1 MNPTQ
6 KIGNWSAVIENDG
19 KAPQLIVT
27 GTFPTFGQKPVYHL
41 LINEPQGI
49 NDSQLVLLL
58 VYGTLVNPMGSVYFS
73 VYESFAIEHTE
84 KYNSVLIIDAN
95 DRTIAEI
102 NVNNEKQNF
111 IDESISFQPY
121 LEVIKGIEIYR
132 DKIQLRVPSNG
143 LTNKESFEVK
153 IDKGFTGLPPFRLEI
168 YRIKPDYGKALLP
181 DGIVLEYTNEDLH
194 EDHFSAYTLIN
205 QIG

>member
-6 KIGNWSAVIENDG
+6 NIGNWTAVIESDG
-19 KAPQLIVT
+19 KTPQLTIT

-84 KYNSVLIIDAN
+84 KYNSVLIIDTN
-95 DRTIAEI
+95 NRTIAEI
-102 NVNNEKQNF
+102 NINNEKQNF
-111 IDESISFQPY
+111 IGESISFQPY
-121 LEVIKGIEIYR
+121 LEVGSNCSEHNIMQ
-132 DKIQLRVPSNG
+132 DK
-143 LTNKESFEVK
+143 
-153 IDKGFTGLPPFRLEI
+153 
-168 YRIKPDYGKALLP
+168 
-181 DGIVLEYTNEDLH
+181 
-194 EDHFSAYTLIN
+194 
-205 QIG
+205 QILD

>member
-1 MNPTQ
+1 M
-6 KIGNWSAVIENDG
+6 
-19 KAPQLIVT
+19 
-27 GTFPTFGQKPVYHL
+27 
-41 LINEPQGI
+41 
-49 NDSQLVLLL
+49 
-58 VYGTLVNPMGSVYFS
+58 
-73 VYESFAIEHTE
+73 
-84 KYNSVLIIDAN
+84 LIIDAN
-95 DRTIAEI
+95 NRTIAEI

-143 LTNKESFEVK
+143 LTNKESFKVI
-153 IDKGFTGLPPFRLEI
+153 IDKGITGLPPFRLEI

-181 DGIVLEYTNEDLH
+181 DGIVLEYTNEDLQ
-194 EDHFSAYTLIN
+194 EDNFSTYTLIN